1 MNSETHHGPTPIK
14 PNLSYSRCPPTS
26 SPWPS
31 TTAGDWSTQDIRSRR
46 ANKTAA
52 NEKAAR
58 EKAAQREVYIHADA
72 IKPADAVKTLNQRF
86 ANIEA
91 RLDEIQKPKASTAAA
106 YAQAPA
112 SAMEATLPT
121 EEDYDDVGNEEST
134 RRLAAL
140 EERLLTLETSG
151 QTAKLHP

>member
-1 MNSETHHGPTPIK
+1 MP
-14 PNLSYSRCPPTS
+14 
-26 SPWPS
+26 
-31 TTAGDWSTQDIRSRR
+31 
-46 ANKTAA
+46 
-52 NEKAAR
+52 
-58 EKAAQREVYIHADA
+58 
-72 IKPADAVKTLNQRF
+72 NQRF

-121 EEDYDDVGNEEST
+121 EEDYDDDGDEEST

-140 EERLLTLETSG
+140 EKRLRTLETSG
-151 QTAKLHP
+151 QTAKLHPSKNVRAADSAETQQSANPSRRRKKMRAEAATSEATR